1 MAKPLGRERE
11 FVVQVRFTVNLVE
24 LRKACRRLVARLSDE
39 SEIGTDFAVF
49 QATGIAQGGATHSFV
64 CPQPLES
71 APLLRFFARGETRF
85 CICNAWASPQRL
97 GYPDHF
103 TCRTKVY
110 RRVPRPRPR
119 SGYRATN
126 REQNAASGMSFH
138 EARVAPSEGA
148 KLISQHLGQ
157 VHLKAGLVGIA
168 M

>member
-85 CICNAWASPQRL
+85 CICNAWATPPTSPAEPKSIGESHDRDRDQDIGPPIENKML
-97 GYPDHF
+97 PAGCHF
-103 TCRTKVY
+103 TKRGLLQAKE
-110 RRVPRPRPR
+110 R
-119 SGYRATN
+119 N
-126 REQNAASGMSFH
+126 SF
-138 EARVAPSEGA
+138 RNTWGRCT
-148 KLISQHLGQ
+148 
-157 VHLKAGLVGIA
+157 
-168 M
+168 